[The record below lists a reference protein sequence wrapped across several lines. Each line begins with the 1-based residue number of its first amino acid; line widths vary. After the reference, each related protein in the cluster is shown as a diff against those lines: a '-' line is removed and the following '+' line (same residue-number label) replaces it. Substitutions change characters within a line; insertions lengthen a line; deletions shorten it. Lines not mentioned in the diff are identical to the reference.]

1 MFLKTASFT
10 QIPPVRELLS
20 TEVKEIFQHSKTLKS
35 PTVFKTEDG
44 TQDTSQTHPKLKNGK
59 KIELLQFQKKQN
71 SLQFCFFSSGV
82 TNSFTLVTE
91 QYLMT
96 CKIYRRS
103 VYKQIYVKR

>member
-10 QIPPVRELLS
+10 QTPAVTELLS
-20 TEVKEIFQHSKTLKS
+20 TEVKEFFQHSKTLKS

-44 TQDTSQTHPKLKNGK
+44 TRDTSQTHPKLKNG

-96 CKIYRRS
+96 CKIYTEDLFINRS
-103 VYKQIYVKR
+103 I